1 MSLISRETEKSLNRE
16 HQAERME
23 DREKE
28 WEAERH
34 QLMQRIADL
43 EKEKQLADKSIP
55 LWIIPKSAREKRRE
69 NGMFAS
75 HAPPTIV
82 DGK

>member
-1 MSLISRETEKSLNRE
+1 MENVSTRER
-16 HQAERME
+16 QAERME
-23 DREKE
+23 DREQE

-43 EKEKQLADKSIP
+43 EKEKQLADRSSS

-75 HAPPTIV
+75 QAPPTIV
-82 DGK
+82 DGR

>member
-1 MSLISRETEKSLNRE
+1 MSRQTENLSSRQ

-23 DREKE
+23 DREKK

-43 EKEKQLADKSIP
+43 EKEKRLADRSIP